1 MFLSSISFY
10 SPSSLDLPVL
20 LDRLLFW
27 AVMIAV
33 RVFVN
38 LIRSGISF
46 YSPSSL
52 DLPVLLDRLLFWAVM
67 IAVIVFINL
76 IRSGIWT
83 PCIP

>member
-1 MFLSSISFY
+1 MFLSSISLY

-27 AVMIAV
+27 AVLIAV
-33 RVFVN
+33 SVFIN

-52 DLPVLLDRLLFWAVM
+52 YLPVLLDRLLFWAVM
-67 IAVIVFINL
+67 IAVFVFINL

>member
-33 RVFVN
+33 IVFIN